1 MTIQKLFDKVNT
13 EKPNSFSEEHLL
25 SFLNEIEAKVAYE
38 LIEDFE
44 PYEEADDT
52 VLLAPA
58 PYDML
63 YVSYL
68 KAQIDYANEEIESY
82 ANNQAQHDLDF
93 DKFTDWIVR
102 EHVNVESIVPSRFR
116 NIF

>member
-1 MTIQKLFDKVNT
+1 MTIQTLFDKVNK

-38 LIEDFE
+38 LTEDFT
-44 PYEEADDT
+44 PYEEVDDT
-52 VLLAPA
+52 VLLAPS

-82 ANNQAQHDLDF
+82 ANNQAQHDLEY
-93 DKFTDWIVR
+93 DKFTDWIIR

>member
-1 MTIQKLFDKVNT
+1 MTIQTLFDKVNK
-13 EKPNSFSEEHLL
+13 EKPNSFSEDHLL

-38 LIEDFE
+38 LIEDFT

-52 VLLAPA
+52 VLKAPS

-82 ANNQAQHDLDF
+82 ANNQAQHDLDYDSF
-93 DKFTDWIVR
+93 VNWIVR
-102 EHVNVESIVPSRFR
+102 EKVNVESIVPSRFR